1 MAGMPQYGT
10 PLLSYVPYLV
20 ALSFLFTILAMRTGG
35 SVIIATLFH
44 GAVNTF
50 GIVNAGAGAAQRGWG
65 NALSYGAVALA
76 LSAMLWHARSRTS
89 AALPERA
96 ASSP

>member
-1 MAGMPQYGT
+1 
-10 PLLSYVPYLV
+10 
-20 ALSFLFTILAMRTGG
+20 MRTGG